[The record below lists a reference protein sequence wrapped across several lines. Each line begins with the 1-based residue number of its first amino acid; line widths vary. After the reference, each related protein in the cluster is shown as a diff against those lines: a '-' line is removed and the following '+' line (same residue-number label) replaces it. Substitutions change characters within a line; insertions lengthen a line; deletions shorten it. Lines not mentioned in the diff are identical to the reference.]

1 MTPTPSYR
9 MSEARSFS
17 AATSHP
23 DHGWVITGGW
33 GLKSSAELTRD
44 GRSFQTAPDLELP
57 LVLRTHC
64 LVSLDGGDSGDF
76 FLTGGDPG
84 GYDSNK
90 KTYLFREGG
99 WRPVKDMPTA
109 RRGKKPN

>member
-1 MTPTPSYR
+1 MR
-9 MSEARSFS
+9 EARYISS
-17 AATSHP
+17 AASHP
-23 DHGWVITGGW
+23 EHGWVITGGYP
-33 GLKSSAELTRD
+33 GPKSSAELTRD

-57 LVLRTHC
+57 LGLSGHC

-76 FLTGGDPG
+76 FLTGGYNDG
-84 GYDSNK
+84 INK

-109 RRGKKPN
+109 RDCKKPN

>member
-1 MTPTPSYR
+1 

-23 DHGWVITGGW
+23 DHGWVITGG
-33 GLKSSAELTRD
+33 GPGYKSSAELTRD

-57 LVLRTHC
+57 LGLYAHC
-64 LVSLDGGDSGDF
+64 LVSLDGGDGGDF
-76 FLTGGDPG
+76 FLSGGKGND
-84 GYDSNK
+84 GYNK

-109 RRGKKPN
+109 RGGKKPN

>member
-1 MTPTPSYR
+1 MQ
-9 MSEARSFS
+9 EARYLS

-23 DHGWVITGGW
+23 DHGWVITGGLP
-33 GLKSSAELTRD
+33 GPKSSAELTRD

-57 LVLRTHC
+57 LGLNQHC
-64 LVSLDGGDSGDF
+64 LVSLDRGDSGEF
-76 FLTGGDPG
+76 FLTGGYNDDD
-84 GYDSNK
+84 GYNE

-109 RRGKKPN
+109 RNGKKPN

>member
-1 MTPTPSYR
+1 MQ
-9 MSEARSFS
+9 EARYYSS
-17 AATSHP
+17 AASHP
-23 DHGWVITGGW
+23 DHGWVITGG
-33 GLKSSAELTRD
+33 GRGYKSSAELTRD

-76 FLTGGDPG
+76 FLTGGKGNDG
-84 GYDSNK
+84 NNK

-109 RRGKKPN
+109 RGGKKPN